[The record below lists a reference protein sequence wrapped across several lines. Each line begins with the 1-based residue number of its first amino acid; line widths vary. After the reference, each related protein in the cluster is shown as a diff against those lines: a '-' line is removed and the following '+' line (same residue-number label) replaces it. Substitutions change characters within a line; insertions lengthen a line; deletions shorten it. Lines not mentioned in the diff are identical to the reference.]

1 MAEPASPKTSAAAS
15 DYYRQNAEPFF
26 SATVQVD
33 MTPLHE
39 RFLAT
44 LPAGAR
50 ILDAGCGS
58 GRDAKAFAERGH
70 AVAAFDAS
78 PELARLAAD
87 GVIEWIARAYQSGD
101 LQGARLIIAATNVRA
116 VNHAVA
122 MEAHEGGQLV
132 NVADAP
138 AEGNV
143 HMPAVHRDENVI
155 VAVNSLTARPRI
167 AVLIRDWVAGLLP
180 GYQW

>member
-1 MAEPASPKTSAAAS
+1 MLPITLTQTTHTLSIVVGGG
-15 DYYRQNAEPFF
+15 R
-26 SATVQVD
+26 VG
-33 MTPLHE
+33 E
-39 RFLAT
+39 RKVRSL
-44 LPAGAR
+44 
-50 ILDAGCGS
+50 LDAGLRVRVIS
-58 GRDAKAFAERGH
+58 P
-70 AVAAFDAS
+70 AVTPD
-78 PELARLAAD
+78 LARLAAD
-87 GVIEWIARAYQSGD
+87 GVIEWIARPYQPGD
-101 LQGARLIIAATNVRA
+101 LHGARLVIAATNVRA

-122 MEAHEGGQLV
+122 VEAHEGGQLV

-180 GYQW
+180 RYQW

>member
-1 MAEPASPKTSAAAS
+1 MLPITLTQTAQTLAIVVGGGE
-15 DYYRQNAEPFF
+15 
-26 SATVQVD
+26 VG
-33 MTPLHE
+33 E
-39 RFLAT
+39 RKVRGL
-44 LPAGAR
+44 
-50 ILDAGCGS
+50 LDAGVRVRLIS
-58 GRDAKAFAERGH
+58 PQ
-70 AVAAFDAS
+70 VT

-87 GVIEWIARAYQSGD
+87 GVIEWLARTYQSGD
-101 LQGARLIIAATNVRA
+101 LQGARLVIAATNVRA

-122 MEAHEGGQLV
+122 SEAHEGGQLV

>member
-1 MAEPASPKTSAAAS
+1 MLPITLTQTAQTLAVVVGGGE
-15 DYYRQNAEPFF
+15 
-26 SATVQVD
+26 VG
-33 MTPLHE
+33 E
-39 RFLAT
+39 RKVCGL
-44 LPAGAR
+44 
-50 ILDAGCGS
+50 LDAGMRVRLIS
-58 GRDAKAFAERGH
+58 PQ
-70 AVAAFDAS
+70 VT

-87 GVIEWIARAYQSGD
+87 GIIEWLARTYQSGD
-101 LQGARLIIAATNVRA
+101 LQGARLVIAATNVRA

-138 AEGNV
+138 AEGTV

-155 VAVNSLTARPRI
+155 VAVNSLTARPRV

>member
-1 MAEPASPKTSAAAS
+1 MLPITLTQTTHTLAIVVGGGKVGERKVSA
-15 DYYRQNAEPFF
+15 
-26 SATVQVD
+26 
-33 MTPLHE
+33 L
-39 RFLAT
+39 
-44 LPAGAR
+44 
-50 ILDAGCGS
+50 LDAGLRVRVIS
-58 GRDAKAFAERGH
+58 P
-70 AVAAFDAS
+70 AVTPD
-78 PELARLAAD
+78 LALLAAD
-87 GVIEWIARAYQSGD
+87 GTIEWIARGYQPGD
-101 LQGARLIIAATNVRA
+101 LQGARLVVAATNVRA

-143 HMPAVHRDENVI
+143 HLPAVHRDENVI
-155 VAVNSLTARPRI
+155 VAVNSLTARPRV